1 MANVP
6 ALFGFGRVEVSPRFG
21 FKPSAMTASRPA
33 RRARWLFAAGLLLPI
48 TAQAQFGAPAP
59 IVQPTTPSDRLA
71 ANLLILSQNPRDVIA
86 LTEAGRSAIAIGDGH
101 AALAFFA
108 RAEELSP
115 GDSRIKAGI
124 GSALLLVD
132 EPSEA
137 LKLYAEAS
145 SMGLPDREMVKD
157 RGLAYD
163 LLGDSRR
170 AQRDYQ
176 LALRQSNDDE
186 VTRRLALSL
195 GISGDRDQGLKL
207 LDPLL
212 RKQDQAAWRAR
223 AFILAMNGNMKD
235 AERIAGQV
243 MPLGMADSLT
253 PFLRRLASLNPAQRA
268 RAVNL
273 GIMPDTGVRTAM
285 VSTDTGFRPL
295 DAGAAERMIPKEPEV
310 AAVIE
315 TNGKRVKP
323 SKAPRRR
330 PGQDEQVAVAAPPPN
345 IPVSV
350 PAAANPPAGRFD
362 QRIDTRLNTRIAAV
376 DPSRLPPEV
385 QAALAGKAI
394 PIGKPVAL
402 SNGQVMPPPSPAAQP
417 TIERAVV
424 AKPAETVVASPPP
437 PPPIFEVPSWRPA
450 GTAPALAKPAPPV
463 VVPNTPPPPPAVVAV
478 APPPPVIVS
487 PPPPPP
493 VVIAVVPPP
502 PPPLPVQIAI
512 VTPPPPSAPIPSVIG
527 PPALSVREDSIPASS
542 APKPADVL
550 IPAAAQPAPTL
561 TPPVQIVAVPATPAP
576 KLVGL
581 SAIMADIVPEA
592 ESQAA
597 PLPSPAQLRAA
608 RQASAKKAAAEAE
621 AKAEKEQAAREAAE
635 KAALAKRNPA
645 RVWVQVAT
653 GNNESGLSGTW
664 KKLKEKAPDVF
675 KGQSAASV
683 PYKSTNRV
691 LIGPFKSQ
699 TEARAM
705 VNAMGKKG
713 IQGST
718 FSSDAGQEVGRV
730 GGK

>member
-1 MANVP
+1 
-6 ALFGFGRVEVSPRFG
+6 
-21 FKPSAMTASRPA
+21 MTAFRLA
-33 RRARWLFAAGLLLPI
+33 RKARWLFAAGLMLPMP
-48 TAQAQFGAPAP
+48 AQAQFGAPVP
-59 IVQPTTPSDRLA
+59 VVQPTTPADRLA
-71 ANLLILSQNPRDVIA
+71 SNLLILSQNPRDVIA

-101 AALAFFA
+101 AALSFFA

-145 SMGLPDREMVKD
+145 SMGLPDREMAKD

-163 LLGDSRR
+163 LLGDSKR

-176 LALRQSNDDE
+176 LALRQSSDDE

-212 RKQDQAAWRAR
+212 RRQDQGAWRAR

-253 PFLRRLASLNPAQRA
+253 PFLRRLASLTPAQRA

-295 DAGAAERMIPKEPEV
+295 DAGAADRMIPKEPEPV
-310 AAVIE
+310 AVAE
-315 TNGKRVKP
+315 TNSKRVKP

-330 PGQDEQVAVAAPPPN
+330 PGRDEQVAVAAPPPS
-345 IPVSV
+345 IPA
-350 PAAANPPAGRFD
+350 PIPEATKPPASRFD

-376 DPSRLPPEV
+376 DPARLPPEV

-394 PIGKPVAL
+394 PVGKPVAL
-402 SNGQVMPPPSPAAQP
+402 SNGQAMPPPSPAPQP
-417 TIERAVV
+417 VIERPIV
-424 AKPAETVVASPPP
+424 AKPLETVAVAPPP
-437 PPPIFEVPSWRPA
+437 PPPPPPPAAIFEVPSWRPA
-450 GTAPALAKPAPPV
+450 GATPAAVKPAPPV
-463 VVPNTPPPPPAVVAV
+463 IVASPPPPTVVAI
-478 APPPPVIVS
+478 A

-493 VVIAVVPPP
+493 VAVAIAPPP
-502 PPPLPVQIAI
+502 APPPATIATPLPVQVAIAS
-512 VTPPPPSAPIPSVIG
+512 PPPPAVSPSVMG
-527 PPALSVREDSIPASS
+527 PPAPTVREDIIPASS
-542 APKPADVL
+542 APKPVDVL
-550 IPAAAQPAPTL
+550 IPAAAQTEPTPP
-561 TPPVQIVAVPATPAP
+561 PPVQIAAVEPAPAP
-576 KLVGL
+576 KPVGL

-597 PLPSPAQLRAA
+597 PLPTPAQLRAA
-608 RQASAKKAAAEAE
+608 RQATAKKALVEAE

-635 KAALAKRNPA
+635 KAAVAKRNPA

-699 TEARAM
+699 AEARAM

-718 FSSDAGQEVGRV
+718 YSSDAGQEVGRV